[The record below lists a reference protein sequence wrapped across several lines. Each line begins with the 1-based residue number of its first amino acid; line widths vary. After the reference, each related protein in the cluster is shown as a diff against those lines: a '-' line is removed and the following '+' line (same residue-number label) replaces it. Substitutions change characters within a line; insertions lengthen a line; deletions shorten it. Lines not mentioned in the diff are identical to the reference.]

1 MDFFN
6 TVSKQPVAL
15 RSSASV
21 NEQEKSN
28 QNSSKTSEIRHFP
41 GFFLDTGQSLGTLI
55 SNCPI
60 ALEKDPVLNNA
71 YRNIDPENDW
81 NYEGVESTLKEY
93 MEKHPP
99 KKERNRG
106 NAR

>member
-1 MDFFN
+1 M
-6 TVSKQPVAL
+6 QAL
-15 RSSASV
+15 TNKKNRI
-21 NEQEKSN
+21 
-28 QNSSKTSEIRHFP
+28 KTAQKPRKYAIFR
-41 GFFLDTGQSLGTLI
+41 GFFWILVNHWGTLI